1 MPVVALTGGI
11 GCGKSEACRIFTELG
26 VPVVDLDKISHQ
38 LTSAGASLVQTI
50 AQTFG
55 DRYVTAEGAMDRA
68 LMRELVFSNVAAR
81 ERLNAILHPA
91 IYQQAIAQLK
101 LNQSAT
107 YQILAIPLLEKEGVY
122 RQYIQH
128 VLVIDC
134 EESIQIARVMQR
146 SQLSAEEVKQIIH
159 AQTARDERLK
169 LADTVIVNNGNLQQL
184 REEVIE
190 FHEKYINTCI
200 VSKLN

>member
-190 FHEKYINTCI
+190 FHENYINTCI

>member
-107 YQILAIPLLEKEGVY
+107 YQILAIPL
-122 RQYIQH
+122 
-128 VLVIDC
+128 
-134 EESIQIARVMQR
+134 
-146 SQLSAEEVKQIIH
+146 
-159 AQTARDERLK
+159 
-169 LADTVIVNNGNLQQL
+169 
-184 REEVIE
+184 
-190 FHEKYINTCI
+190 
-200 VSKLN
+200 

>member
-1 MPVVALTGGI
+1 
-11 GCGKSEACRIFTELG
+11 
-26 VPVVDLDKISHQ
+26 
-38 LTSAGASLVQTI
+38 
-50 AQTFG
+50 
-55 DRYVTAEGAMDRA
+55 
-68 LMRELVFSNVAAR
+68 
-81 ERLNAILHPA
+81 
-91 IYQQAIAQLK
+91 
-101 LNQSAT
+101 
-107 YQILAIPLLEKEGVY
+107 LAIPLLEKEGVY

-190 FHEKYINTCI
+190 FHENYINTCI